1 MPERTLTDGNRLL
14 LAGVLASSI
23 LLLSGARVRSAQAEE
38 KPAGMAP
45 GILPPALSLAP
56 KSVAPSSGAVSSN
69 LATMMYRRLWGVDNM
84 EVREVSSGF
93 MLRFSFRVV
102 DANKAKVLN
111 DKKNTPYLIDETTKL
126 KMEVP
131 AFEKIGQLRQT
142 ATPESGRQY
151 WMVFSN
157 MGLSV
162 KPGSR
167 VDIVI
172 GNFRVNGL
180 VVESAQP
187 TLSRKS
193 DGE

>member
-1 MPERTLTDGNRLL
+1 MTYGTLKNRNRVL
-14 LAGVLASSI
+14 LAGFLASSI
-23 LLLSGARVRSAQAEE
+23 LLSGVLTMRAQEE
-38 KPAGMAP
+38 KPAGTMP
-45 GILPPALSLAP
+45 GVFPRTLSLAP
-56 KSVAPSSGAVSSN
+56 KRVAPSSSAVSSN
-69 LATMMYRRLWGVDNM
+69 FGTMMYRRLWGVDNM

-93 MLRFSFRVV
+93 MLRFSFRVL

-111 DKKNTPYLIDETTKL
+111 DKKNTPYLIDETTKT

-131 AFEKIGQLRQT
+131 TMEKIGQLRQT
-142 ATPESGRQY
+142 ATPENGRQY
-151 WMVFSN
+151 WMIFSN
-157 MGLSV
+157 KGLSV

-187 TLSRKS
+187 ALLRKS
-193 DGE
+193 Q